1 MLRRA
6 RRISHTSLQRAR
18 VHSRSRSSSLPSA
31 PLHRSTSTLSISP
44 FRPTQT
50 LLDHRH
56 PHQNATAAN
65 PKSTTSSA
73 QIRSPLRGSSA
84 SSLPSQFSR
93 LCQLWVEHG
102 SYSAAILT
110 MSAKLSTPAP
120 SPMAYSWE
128 AYWRWRVCS
137 SCTKRL
143 GTCSRH
149 CQSRSPWRRYPM

>member
-18 VHSRSRSSSLPSA
+18 VHSRPRSSSLPSA

-50 LLDHRH
+50 LLYRCH
-56 PHQNATAAN
+56 PHQNVTAAN
-65 PKSTTSSA
+65 PRSTTSSG
-73 QIRSPLRGSSA
+73 RTRNPLHASSA
-84 SSLPSQFSR
+84 SSSPSQSSR

-137 SCTKRL
+137 SCTTRL

-149 CQSRSPWRRYPM
+149 CQFRSLWRWYPM